1 MWLCLPAGLRR
12 TSLRPLAGLPPV
24 TVPRAEWLSAPVAY
38 LATGVRRARRRL
50 PSSLLSGRVA
60 GAEWL
65 SVPQA

>member
-1 MWLCLPAGLRR
+1 LPAGLRR
-12 TSLRPLAGLPPV
+12 TSLRALAGLPAV

-38 LATGVRRARRRL
+38 LPTGVRRARLRL

-60 GAEWL
+60 GAGWL